1 MHQVC
6 ARACCMLQLAQMV
19 IMLCATDSSPNRY
32 IKSTLKY
39 PGIVNI
45 LTCCVQSVPRN
56 VKEQGLHG
64 SVKDAQGNLQDAKNQ
79 QVGKDSPGG
88 PKLCHTSA

>member
-1 MHQVC
+1 MH
-6 ARACCMLQLAQMV
+6 
-19 IMLCATDSSPNRY
+19 
-32 IKSTLKY
+32 
-39 PGIVNI
+39 I

-64 SVKDAQGNLQDAKNQ
+64 NVKDAQGNLQDAKNQ